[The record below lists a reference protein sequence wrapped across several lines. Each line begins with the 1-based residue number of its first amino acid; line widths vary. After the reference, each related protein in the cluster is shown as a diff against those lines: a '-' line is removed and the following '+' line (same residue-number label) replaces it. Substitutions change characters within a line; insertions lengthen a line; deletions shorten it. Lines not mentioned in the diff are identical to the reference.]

1 MNAIQAL
8 EEMKRGTILKT
19 KKGIQN
25 NSPSTFHTNSI
36 SIIFETYKDKG
47 ETKEATYSIRNFLK
61 LANNIEFYI

>member
-8 EEMKRGTILKT
+8 EEMRRGSILKA

-36 SIIFETYKDKG
+36 SIIFESYKDNG
-47 ETKEATYSIRNFLK
+47 ETKEAMYSIRNFLK

>member
-8 EEMKRGTILKT
+8 EEMRKGTILKT

-25 NSPSTFHTNSI
+25 NLPSTFHTNSI

-47 ETKEATYSIRNFLK
+47 KTKESMYSIRNFLK